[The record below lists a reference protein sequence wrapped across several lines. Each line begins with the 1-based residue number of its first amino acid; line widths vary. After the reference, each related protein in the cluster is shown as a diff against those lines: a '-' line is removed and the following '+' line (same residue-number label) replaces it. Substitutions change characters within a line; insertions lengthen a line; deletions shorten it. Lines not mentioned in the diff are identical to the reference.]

1 MNDLKKDKSI
11 YLSLLIALLISFIFG
26 MFFIT
31 ILSSTDKVTL
41 KEYITNFFTSIK
53 QGKII
58 SLYKTLINNNL
69 GILITSILA
78 FSVVLF
84 PLVIVIIFYKGFTLA
99 FTITSLIYT
108 FKIKGIILAIVYV
121 FPSLIFNLVFYFIMC
136 YYSFKLSLILF
147 NKAINKDTTNIN
159 KFLKKYLVII
169 LVCISFV
176 SLFSLYD
183 TYLLSIL
190 FFILTPQQ
198 WRCNRNYYTSNH
210 YY

>member
-1 MNDLKKDKSI
+1 MKLIKLIMNDLKKDKSI
-11 YLSLLIALLISFIFG
+11 YLSLIIALLISFIFG

-169 LVCISFV
+169 LVCIAFV

-183 TYLLSIL
+183 TYLLPSLIKL
-190 FFILTPQQ
+190 V
-198 WRCNRNYYTSNH
+198 Y
-210 YY
+210 

>member
-1 MNDLKKDKSI
+1 MKLINLIMNDLKKDKSI

-183 TYLLSIL
+183 TYLLPSLIK
-190 FFILTPQQ
+190 FV
-198 WRCNRNYYTSNH
+198 Y
-210 YY
+210 

>member
-1 MNDLKKDKSI
+1 MKLINLIMNDLKKDKSI
-11 YLSLLIALLISFIFG
+11 YLSLLIALIISFIFG

-41 KEYITNFFTSIK
+41 KEYITNFFASIK

-147 NKAINKDTTNIN
+147 NKVINKDTTNIN

-169 LVCISFV
+169 LVCIAFV

-183 TYLLSIL
+183 TYLLPSLIKL
-190 FFILTPQQ
+190 V
-198 WRCNRNYYTSNH
+198 Y
-210 YY
+210 

>member
-183 TYLLSIL
+183 TYLLPSLIKL
-190 FFILTPQQ
+190 V
-198 WRCNRNYYTSNH
+198 Y
-210 YY
+210 

>member
-1 MNDLKKDKSI
+1 MKLINLIMNDLKKDKSI
-11 YLSLLIALLISFIFG
+11 YLSLIIALLISFIFG

-147 NKAINKDTTNIN
+147 NKVINNDTTNIN

-169 LVCISFV
+169 LVCIAFV

-183 TYLLSIL
+183 TYLLPSLIKL
-190 FFILTPQQ
+190 V
-198 WRCNRNYYTSNH
+198 Y
-210 YY
+210 

>member
-1 MNDLKKDKSI
+1 MKLINLIMNDLKKDKSI

-147 NKAINKDTTNIN
+147 NKAINKDTTNMN

-169 LVCISFV
+169 LVCIAFV

-183 TYLLSIL
+183 TYLLPSLIKL
-190 FFILTPQQ
+190 V
-198 WRCNRNYYTSNH
+198 Y
-210 YY
+210 

>member
-1 MNDLKKDKSI
+1 MKLINLIMNDLKKDKSI

-108 FKIKGIILAIVYV
+108 FKINGIILAIVYV

-183 TYLLSIL
+183 TYLLPSLIKL
-190 FFILTPQQ
+190 V
-198 WRCNRNYYTSNH
+198 Y
-210 YY
+210 

>member
-1 MNDLKKDKSI
+1 MRWNNLKLINLIMNDLKKDKSI
-11 YLSLLIALLISFIFG
+11 YLSLLIALIISFIFG

-84 PLVIVIIFYKGFTLA
+84 PPVIVIIFYKGFTLA

-183 TYLLSIL
+183 TYLLPSLIKL
-190 FFILTPQQ
+190 V
-198 WRCNRNYYTSNH
+198 Y
-210 YY
+210 

>member
-78 FSVVLF
+78 FSVILF

-147 NKAINKDTTNIN
+147 NKVINKDATNIN

-169 LVCISFV
+169 LVCIAFV

-183 TYLLSIL
+183 TYLLPSLIKL
-190 FFILTPQQ
+190 V
-198 WRCNRNYYTSNH
+198 Y
-210 YY
+210 

>member
-1 MNDLKKDKSI
+1 MKLINLIMNDLKKDKSI

-84 PLVIVIIFYKGFTLA
+84 PPVIVIIFYKGFTLA

-183 TYLLSIL
+183 TYLLPSLIKL
-190 FFILTPQQ
+190 V
-198 WRCNRNYYTSNH
+198 Y
-210 YY
+210 

>member
-1 MNDLKKDKSI
+1 MKLINLIMNDLKKDKSI
-11 YLSLLIALLISFIFG
+11 YLSLLIALIISFIFG

-121 FPSLIFNLVFYFIMC
+121 FPSLIFNLVFYFVMC

-183 TYLLSIL
+183 TYLLPSLIKL
-190 FFILTPQQ
+190 V
-198 WRCNRNYYTSNH
+198 Y
-210 YY
+210 

>member
-1 MNDLKKDKSI
+1 MKLINLIMNDLKKDKSI

-84 PLVIVIIFYKGFTLA
+84 PLVIVIIFYKGFSLA

-183 TYLLSIL
+183 TYLLPSLIKL
-190 FFILTPQQ
+190 V
-198 WRCNRNYYTSNH
+198 Y
-210 YY
+210 

>member
-1 MNDLKKDKSI
+1 MKLINLIMNDLKKDKSI
-11 YLSLLIALLISFIFG
+11 YVSLIIALLISFIFG

-41 KEYITNFFTSIK
+41 KEYITNFFASIK

-58 SLYKTLINNNL
+58 SLYNTLINNNL
-69 GILITSILA
+69 GILITAILA

-147 NKAINKDTTNIN
+147 NKVINKDATNIN

-169 LVCISFV
+169 LICIVFV

-183 TYLLSIL
+183 TYLLPSLIKL
-190 FFILTPQQ
+190 V
-198 WRCNRNYYTSNH
+198 Y
-210 YY
+210 

>member
-1 MNDLKKDKSI
+1 MKLINLIMNDLKKDKSI

-78 FSVVLF
+78 FSVILF

-147 NKAINKDTTNIN
+147 NKVINKDATNIN

-169 LVCISFV
+169 LVCIAFV

-183 TYLLSIL
+183 TYLLPSLIKL
-190 FFILTPQQ
+190 V
-198 WRCNRNYYTSNH
+198 Y
-210 YY
+210 

>member
-1 MNDLKKDKSI
+1 MKLINLIMNDLKKDKSI
-11 YLSLLIALLISFIFG
+11 YLSLLTALLISFIFG

-84 PLVIVIIFYKGFTLA
+84 PLAIVIIFYKGFTLA

-147 NKAINKDTTNIN
+147 NKVINNGTTNIN

-183 TYLLSIL
+183 TYLLPSLIKL
-190 FFILTPQQ
+190 V
-198 WRCNRNYYTSNH
+198 Y
-210 YY
+210 

>member
-11 YLSLLIALLISFIFG
+11 YLSLLIALIISFIFG

-78 FSVVLF
+78 FSVVFF

-183 TYLLSIL
+183 TYLLPSLIKL
-190 FFILTPQQ
+190 V
-198 WRCNRNYYTSNH
+198 Y
-210 YY
+210 

>member
-1 MNDLKKDKSI
+1 MKFINLIMNDLKKDKSI
-11 YLSLLIALLISFIFG
+11 YVSLLIALLISFVFG

-31 ILSSTDKVTL
+31 ILSSADKVTL

-58 SLYKTLINNNL
+58 SLYKTLINNNI
-69 GILITSILA
+69 GILITALLA
-78 FSVVLF
+78 FSVILF

-108 FKIKGIILAIVYV
+108 FKIKGIILAIIYV

-147 NKAINKDTTNIN
+147 NKVINKDTTNIN
-159 KFLKKYLVII
+159 KFLKKYLIII
-169 LVCISFV
+169 LVCTIFV

-183 TYLLSIL
+183 TYLLPSLIKL
-190 FFILTPQQ
+190 V
-198 WRCNRNYYTSNH
+198 Y
-210 YY
+210 

>member
-1 MNDLKKDKSI
+1 MKFINLIMNDLKKDKSI
-11 YLSLLIALLISFIFG
+11 YVSLLIALLISFVFG

-31 ILSSTDKVTL
+31 ILSSADKVTL

-58 SLYKTLINNNL
+58 SLYKTLINNNI
-69 GILITSILA
+69 GILITALLA
-78 FSVVLF
+78 FSVILF

-108 FKIKGIILAIVYV
+108 FKIKGIILAIIYV

-147 NKAINKDTTNIN
+147 NKVINKDTTNIN

-169 LVCISFV
+169 LVCTIFV

-183 TYLLSIL
+183 TYLLPSLIKL
-190 FFILTPQQ
+190 V
-198 WRCNRNYYTSNH
+198 Y
-210 YY
+210 

>member
-1 MNDLKKDKSI
+1 MKLINLIMNDLKKDKSI
-11 YLSLLIALLISFIFG
+11 YLSLLIALIISFIFG

-147 NKAINKDTTNIN
+147 NKVINKDATNIN

-169 LVCISFV
+169 LVCIAFV

-183 TYLLSIL
+183 TYLLPSLIKL
-190 FFILTPQQ
+190 V
-198 WRCNRNYYTSNH
+198 Y
-210 YY
+210 

>member
-1 MNDLKKDKSI
+1 MKLINLIMNDLKKDKSI
-11 YLSLLIALLISFIFG
+11 YLSLLTALLISFICG

-147 NKAINKDTTNIN
+147 NKVINNGTTNIN

-169 LVCISFV
+169 LVCIAFV

-183 TYLLSIL
+183 TYLLPSLIKL
-190 FFILTPQQ
+190 V
-198 WRCNRNYYTSNH
+198 Y
-210 YY
+210 

>member
-1 MNDLKKDKSI
+1 MKLINLIMNDLKKDKSI
-11 YLSLLIALLISFIFG
+11 YLSLLTALLISFIFG

-147 NKAINKDTTNIN
+147 NKVINNGTTNIN

-169 LVCISFV
+169 LVCIAFV

-183 TYLLSIL
+183 TYLLPSLIKL
-190 FFILTPQQ
+190 V
-198 WRCNRNYYTSNH
+198 Y
-210 YY
+210 

>member
-1 MNDLKKDKSI
+1 MKLINLIMNDLKKDKSI
-11 YLSLLIALLISFIFG
+11 YVSLIIALLISFIFG

-41 KEYITNFFTSIK
+41 KEYITNFFDSIK

-69 GILITSILA
+69 GILITAILA

-99 FTITSLIYT
+99 FTITSLIYS

-147 NKAINKDTTNIN
+147 NKVINKDTANIN

-169 LVCISFV
+169 LICIVFV

-183 TYLLSIL
+183 TYLLPSLIKL
-190 FFILTPQQ
+190 V
-198 WRCNRNYYTSNH
+198 Y
-210 YY
+210 

>member
-1 MNDLKKDKSI
+1 MKLINLIMNDLKKDKSI

-69 GILITSILA
+69 GILITAILA

-147 NKAINKDTTNIN
+147 NKVINKDATNIN

-169 LVCISFV
+169 LVCIAFV

-183 TYLLSIL
+183 TYLLPSLIKL
-190 FFILTPQQ
+190 V
-198 WRCNRNYYTSNH
+198 Y
-210 YY
+210 

>member
-1 MNDLKKDKSI
+1 MKLINLIMNDLKKDKSI
-11 YLSLLIALLISFIFG
+11 YLSLLIALIISFIFG

-99 FTITSLIYT
+99 FTISSLIYT

-176 SLFSLYD
+176 SLFSFYD
-183 TYLLSIL
+183 TYLLPSLIKL
-190 FFILTPQQ
+190 V
-198 WRCNRNYYTSNH
+198 Y
-210 YY
+210 

>member
-1 MNDLKKDKSI
+1 MKLIKLIMNDLKKDKSI

-169 LVCISFV
+169 LVCIAFV

-183 TYLLSIL
+183 TYLLPSLIKL
-190 FFILTPQQ
+190 V
-198 WRCNRNYYTSNH
+198 Y
-210 YY
+210 

>member
-1 MNDLKKDKSI
+1 MKLINLIMNDLKKDKSI
-11 YLSLLIALLISFIFG
+11 YVSLLIALLISFVFG

-147 NKAINKDTTNIN
+147 NKVINKDTTNIN
-159 KFLKKYLVII
+159 KLLKKYLVII
-169 LVCISFV
+169 LVCIAFV

-183 TYLLSIL
+183 TYLLPSLIKL
-190 FFILTPQQ
+190 V
-198 WRCNRNYYTSNH
+198 Y
-210 YY
+210 